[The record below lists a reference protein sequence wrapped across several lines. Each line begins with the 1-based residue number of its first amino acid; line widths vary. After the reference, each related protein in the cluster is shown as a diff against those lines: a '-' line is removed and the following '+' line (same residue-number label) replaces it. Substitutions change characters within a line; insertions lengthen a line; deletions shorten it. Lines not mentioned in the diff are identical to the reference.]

1 MKILI
6 LGNQDRYDKFLPD
19 MDFVRET
26 EIVFADKYVREEEAL
41 ALAGDAQVIFA
52 DAIAPVTGSLMRQ
65 MKNLRMVHSEGVA
78 YDKIDLDT
86 ASELGICVCNNK
98 GANAG
103 AVAEQTILLMLACLR
118 SAVVGDAAVRCG
130 RQIQMKEEQ
139 MVHGITDLADCK
151 VGIIGL
157 GDIGKAVA
165 ARLSAFGCRLYYY
178 SLHQKDAETEAAY
191 QVSYLPL
198 EELLAA
204 CDLVSLHCA
213 VTPETMNLADAA
225 FFARM
230 KPDAYLINTGRG
242 ELVDNEALCQALTT
256 GEIAGAGLDT
266 VAPEPVPA
274 DHPLLQLPQEVQD
287 RIVFSPHLGGITTGS
302 FRRMH
307 RHMWEN
313 AQRISRGEQPT
324 HIVNPL

>member
-19 MDFVRET
+19 MDIVRES
-26 EIVFADKYVREEEAL
+26 EIVFADKYVSEADALSL
-41 ALAGDAQVIFA
+41 ADDAQVIFA

-65 MKNLRMVHSEGVA
+65 MPNLRMVHSEGVA
-78 YDKIDLDT
+78 YDKIDLET
-86 ASELGICVCNNK
+86 ASELGIYVCNNK

-103 AVAEQTILLMLACLR
+103 AVAEQTVLLMLACLR
-118 SAVVGDAAVRCG
+118 SAVTGDAAVRGG
-130 RQIQMKEEQ
+130 RQIQMKEER
-139 MVHGITDLADCK
+139 MVQGITDLADCK

-165 ARLSAFGCRLYYY
+165 ARLTAFGCELYYY
-178 SLHQKDAETEAAY
+178 SLHQKNAETEAAY
-191 QVSYLPL
+191 HVTYLPL
-198 EELLAA
+198 EELLAV
-204 CDLVSLHCA
+204 CDLVSLNCA
-213 VTPETMNLADAA
+213 VTPETTNLADDA

-230 KPDAYLINTGRG
+230 KKDAYLINTGRG
-242 ELVDNEALCQALTT
+242 ELVDNEALCRALTT

-266 VAPEPVPA
+266 VAPEPVQA
-274 DHPLLQLPQEVQD
+274 DHPLLLLPQEIQD

-313 AQRISRGEQPT
+313 AERISRGEKPFPV
-324 HIVNPL
+324 VNAI